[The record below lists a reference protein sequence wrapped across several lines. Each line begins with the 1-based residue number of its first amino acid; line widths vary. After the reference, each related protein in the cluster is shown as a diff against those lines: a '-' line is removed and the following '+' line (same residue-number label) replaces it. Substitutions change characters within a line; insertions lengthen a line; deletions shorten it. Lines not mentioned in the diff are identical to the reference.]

1 MDEWQGWRESHLWT
15 LDSNEMFKANM
26 MSLKTLMEHYYTARI
41 KYLTQEAAV
50 AIFCRDTDLLSE

>member
-1 MDEWQGWRESHLWT
+1 
-15 LDSNEMFKANM
+15 MFKANM
-26 MSLKTLMEHYYTARI
+26 MSLKTLMEAYYTARV